1 MKLKIGKGNGGTFI
15 ASWVRS
21 NDGADSQHSLITSE
35 SLIMK
40 ILSTKISLS
49 AILTL
54 LLMVMVSTGCNRH
67 NGAFFASSRGQ
78 ASLSSHAKAP
88 IPLSDA
94 AVSAA
99 QANLHAAVVNISDG
113 RGTAADQLMVS
124 DNLGIL
130 ANHIKAGGNIDKAKR
145 KQLKQDLRVL
155 ASKPN
160 MLTASTTA
168 NIDGDQIQ
176 SAYDNAINE
185 GKVANANTVQAAVQD
200 QKSAENSTLGIQIVA
215 AILLV
220 FLGYLGVHRYFLGR
234 WGSGFL
240 QLLLTIV
247 GAILLLGAQSLWASG
262 AATAALAL
270 GTLGWIVL
278 GGLLLWL
285 VIDLIRILVGSLHPV
300 G

>member
-1 MKLKIGKGNGGTFI
+1 
-15 ASWVRS
+15 
-21 NDGADSQHSLITSE
+21 
-35 SLIMK
+35 MK

-67 NGAFFASSRGQ
+67 NGAFFAASPGHS
-78 ASLSSHAKAP
+78 SLSSTPKSP

-94 AVSAA
+94 ALSEA
-99 QANLHAAVVNISDG
+99 QANLHAAVINISDG
-113 RGTAADQLMVS
+113 HGTVADQQMLN
-124 DNLGIL
+124 DNLGVL
-130 ANHIKAGGNIDKAKR
+130 AKHIKAGGSFDKVDR
-145 KQLKQDLRVL
+145 KQLKQDLRIL
-155 ASKPN
+155 AERPQV
-160 MLTASTTA
+160 LTASTNTQ
-168 NIDGDQIQ
+168 IDGDVIP
-176 SAYDNAINE
+176 SALNNAIAE
-185 GKVANANTVQAAVQD
+185 GKVANFNVV
-200 QKSAENSTLGIQIVA
+200 KSADLAEKSAQTSTLGIQIVA

-247 GAILLLGAQSLWASG
+247 GSILLLGAQSLWASG

-285 VIDLIRILVGSLHPV
+285 VIDLIRILIGSLHPV